1 MTAAARPTTMAHL
14 DAGAVE
20 YRLVYGQKPAV
31 IVFHGGHMRAGLA
44 LGEDVFVSA
53 GHAVLVPS
61 RPGYGRTPLSTGTS
75 AAGFADVVGE
85 LCRHLQIEHA
95 AAVVGISGGGP
106 AAMTMAARHPRLVQR
121 LILQS
126 AVGVL
131 PWPDRTTRL
140 GANLVFAPATERV
153 TWTGVRALMRVAPTI
168 GLRSLLRRLSTQ
180 PIGEVMA
187 ALGDEHRATLIAL
200 FSQMRSGRGFIND
213 LRSTPDVT
221 SEITQPTLVIASPR
235 DGAVPFTHAESL
247 AARING
253 AELIPSQ
260 ANNHFIWL
268 GDDYPAIADKIRS
281 FLTNVAG

>member
-20 YRLVYGQKPAV
+20 YRLAHGRKPAV
-31 IVFHGGHMRAGLA
+31 VVFHGGHMRAGLA

-53 GHAVLVPS
+53 GHTVLVPS
-61 RPGYGRTPLSTGTS
+61 RPGYGRTPIGTGTS
-75 AAGFADVVGE
+75 AAGFAGVVEE
-85 LCRHLQIEHA
+85 LCRHLEIEQA

-126 AVGVL
+126 AVGFL
-131 PWPDRTTRL
+131 PWPGRATRL
-140 GANLVFAPATERV
+140 GANLVFAPAAERV
-153 TWTGVRALMRVAPTI
+153 TWAGVRTLMRVAPTI
-168 GLRSLLRRLSTQ
+168 GLRSLLRSLSTE
-180 PIGEVMA
+180 PVGEVMA

-213 LRSTPDVT
+213 LRSTRDVT
-221 SEITQPTLVIASPR
+221 CEITQPTLVVASPR

-253 AELIPSQ
+253 AELVPSQ
-260 ANNHFIWL
+260 ANSHFIWF
-268 GDDYPAIADKIRS
+268 GDDYPAVADTIRT
-281 FLTNVAG
+281 FLTDAAG